1 MSYLTYMFEFD
12 QSHLWMIIL
21 IIASLTIRR
30 LAGLADFF
38 CQGFS
43 PVLIV
48 RFLGATTTVCN
59 SDVKIYVTK
68 DFRVF
73 LCNTSD
79 NDLRMSPGELFGFG
93 LGSFSE
99 KLAGQNP
106 TSNCYNSKFPPWFV
120 PILQDHM
127 MSMIVP
133 GVARSSGKDC
143 VAWLLGTDADMVVCA
158 GNDGKKALPLAEA
171 RFDPVSLKDSSD
183 TSFHDQCLF
192 LKVVCGAARDSGIME
207 VQVCDYDLTQA
218 VQVHSHLFVFCL
230 VLSSASLSPNLWGG
244 HRGSC
249 LGRLMELRETFATR

>member
-1 MSYLTYMFEFD
+1 M
-12 QSHLWMIIL
+12 
-21 IIASLTIRR
+21 
-30 LAGLADFF
+30 
-38 CQGFS
+38 
-43 PVLIV
+43 
-48 RFLGATTTVCN
+48 
-59 SDVKIYVTK
+59 
-68 DFRVF
+68 
-73 LCNTSD
+73 CNTSD

-99 KLAGQNP
+99 KLAGQNS

-192 LKVVCGAARDSGIME
+192 
-207 VQVCDYDLTQA
+207 
-218 VQVHSHLFVFCL
+218 
-230 VLSSASLSPNLWGG
+230 
-244 HRGSC
+244 
-249 LGRLMELRETFATR
+249 